1 MTRKDFELVAA
12 AVAKVVIRSD
22 RWLLANMLA
31 NNFEAMYPRF
41 KRDRFIAACRPT
53 EGADELRR
61 LGKPSEEYHNILEK
75 LKKRG

>member
-41 KRDRFIAACRPT
+41 KRDKFIAACRPT
-53 EGADELRR
+53 EGAAARRR
-61 LGKPSEEYHNILEK
+61 LGKPGEEHLGIQLP
-75 LKKRG
+75 G